1 MTLHIIIF
9 AFNQFEYVYIVKSIK
24 IITYFTVYVPVLM
37 NQFQICI
44 I

>member
-24 IITYFTVYVPVLM
+24 IITYFTVYVLM

>member
-9 AFNQFEYVYIVKSIK
+9 AINQFEYVYIVKSIK
-24 IITYFTVYVPVLM
+24 IITYFTVYVLM

>member
-9 AFNQFEYVYIVKSIK
+9 AINQFEYVYIVKYIK
-24 IITYFTVYVPVLM
+24 IITYFTVYVLM